1 MEATCSGGIRRKEH
15 QCFGKGESR
24 DFGGAENSAT
34 KILRTVALDHVR
46 NSDEQPILLFFFG
59 VYFVGIPGGDGD
71 AGIGGGGAAGLP
83 I

>member
-34 KILRTVALDHVR
+34 KILRMVALDQAR

-59 VYFVGIPGGDGD
+59 VYFVGNRGGT
-71 AGIGGGGAAGLP
+71 GIGGGGAA
-83 I
+83 